1 MKKIKVFLVSL
12 ILVLGLASAMIIST
26 QLYIKE
32 QVSEIG
38 QRVGSDA
45 YWTGRIDLGG
55 LLALNYNYV
64 YAHINEE
71 TGENEWRNMLAA
83 NPTLAYTAV
92 DLYSTDFLEGFKE
105 GFEKGKKENVIQM
118 NDHNTQAEDSMAI
131 YSNNDFDVVRNKDY
145 KNYLRLTL
153 ANMRKYQI
161 LIDDLLKLDDT
172 KLNSL
177 INSITKDPVAITLD
191 ENWEPVE
198 KPIEAKELKNW
209 LVSNGHITTPWEM
222 SSDGMPSY
230 YAFPTD
236 MILLT
241 RRISSSYPDWTNR
254 KTLEE
259 MKKFSVHVQKKLQV
273 D

>member
-1 MKKIKVFLVSL
+1 MKKIKILVVSL

-38 QRVGSDA
+38 HRVGSDA

-55 LLALNYNYV
+55 LLALNYKYV

-71 TGENEWRNMLAA
+71 TGENEWRNMLAT

-105 GFEKGKKENVIQM
+105 GFEEGKKESVLQM
-118 NDHNTQAEDSMAI
+118 NDYNTQAEDSMPL

-145 KNYLRLTL
+145 KDYLRLTL
-153 ANMRKYQI
+153 GNIRKYQS
-161 LIDDLLKLDDT
+161 LIDDLLKLDDS

-177 INSITKDPVAITLD
+177 IISISKDPVAIAYD
-191 ENWEPVE
+191 ENGAPVE
-198 KPIEAKELKNW
+198 EPIEAKELKRW
-209 LVSNGHITTPWEM
+209 LISNGYINTEWDM
-222 SSDGMPSY
+222 NNMGMPY
-230 YAFPTD
+230 HTRFPTD
-236 MILLT
+236 VILLT
-241 RRISSSYPDWTNR
+241 NRISSSYPDWTNR

-259 MKKFSVHVQKKLQV
+259 MKKFSVHVQNKLQV
-273 D
+273 K

>member
-1 MKKIKVFLVSL
+1 MKKIKILLVSL

-38 QRVGSDA
+38 RRVGSDA
-45 YWTGRIDLGG
+45 YWAGRIDLGG

-71 TGENEWRNMLAA
+71 TGENEWRNMLAT

-105 GFEKGKKENVIQM
+105 GFEEGKKENVLQM
-118 NDHNTQAEDSMAI
+118 NDYNTQAEDSVPL

-153 ANMRKYQI
+153 GNMRKYQI

-177 INSITKDPVAITLD
+177 INSITKDPVAIPLD

-209 LVSNGHITTPWEM
+209 LVSNGHINTSWEM
-222 SSDGMPSY
+222 NSDGMPSY
-230 YAFPTD
+230 YGFPTD
-236 MILLT
+236 VILLT
-241 RRISSSYPDWTNR
+241 RRVSSSYPDWTNR

-259 MKKFSVHVQKKLQV
+259 MKKFSVHVQNKLQV
-273 D
+273 Q

>member
-1 MKKIKVFLVSL
+1 MKKTKVFFVSL
-12 ILVLGLASAMIIST
+12 ILVLGLASAMIISS

-38 QRVGSDA
+38 RRVGSNS
-45 YWTGRIDLGG
+45 YWFGSMGLGE

-105 GFEKGKKENVIQM
+105 GFEEGKKENIIQM
-118 NDHNTQAEDSMAI
+118 NDYNTQAEDSMVL
-131 YSNNDFDVVRNKDY
+131 YSNYDFDVVRNRDY
-145 KNYLRLTL
+145 KDYLRLTL
-153 ANMRKYQI
+153 GNMRKYQH
-161 LIDDLLKLDDT
+161 LIDDLLKLDDS

-177 INSITKDPVAITLD
+177 INSITKDPVAIALD

-209 LVSNGHITTPWEM
+209 LVSNGHINNAWEM
-222 SSDGMPSY
+222 STSGMPSY
-230 YAFPTD
+230 NYFPTD
-236 MILLT
+236 IILLT

-254 KTLEE
+254 RTLEE
-259 MKKFSVHVQKKLQV
+259 MKKFSVHVQNKLQV